1 MPSEDTEL
9 AHGSMVCS
17 KGQAWLSKSA
27 CLTSKLLHT
36 QCTRTGT
43 RAHTHTRTRTHPSS
57 FGTSLDEADQ
67 QVALESPWWD
77 FSFPASLS
85 RAGTNQGWGFVLP
98 QGSVQPARRRKAMGG
113 KQWEVCV
120 MFWCSSRRHHTQRAG
135 HSSLEAPPPTPHS
148 HSSEHP
154 KTFSTLGVSGLAP
167 SGQEQGLGHLLCA

>member
-43 RAHTHTRTRTHPSS
+43 HTHTSS
-57 FGTSLDEADQ
+57 FGTSLDGAGQ

-98 QGSVQPARRRKAMGG
+98 EGSVHPACRRKAMGG
-113 KQWEVCV
+113 VRDVLVQLTL
-120 MFWCSSRRHHTQRAG
+120 SSHTA
-135 HSSLEAPPPTPHS
+135 SWSLLPGGSPPTPHS

-154 KTFSTLGVSGLAP
+154 KTGFWAGSFWTKNRAWGTCYVLSK
-167 SGQEQGLGHLLCA
+167 

>member
-1 MPSEDTEL
+1 MPSEDAEL

-43 RAHTHTRTRTHPSS
+43 RAHTHTRTRIHPSS

-77 FSFPASLS
+77 FGFPASLS

-113 KQWEVCV
+113 VRDVLVQLTPSSHTASWSLLPGGSPSNPTQSFLRVPQNLLYTRS
-120 MFWCSSRRHHTQRAG
+120 FWAG
-135 HSSLEAPPPTPHS
+135 SFWTRTGPGAPAMC
-148 HSSEHP
+148 
-154 KTFSTLGVSGLAP
+154 LAND
-167 SGQEQGLGHLLCA
+167 